1 MSQVRRVQ
9 IYRALNRPNL
19 FMGGER
25 KLVQS
30 LLAFLGV
37 VVVSNPA
44 SLPTWAIVGTV
55 YFLCLSGLRK
65 LAKKDP
71 MFSRIYQRQL
81 RLQPYYPPRRGV
93 EAKRPR
99 RTLG

>member
-1 MSQVRRVQ
+1 MQPARRVP

-19 FMGGER
+19 FLGGER

-30 LLAFLGV
+30 VLAFCGV
-37 VVVSNPA
+37 VLVSNPV
-44 SLPTWAIVGTV
+44 SLPTWGIVGIV
-55 YFLCLSGLRK
+55 WFMCLHFLRQ

-71 MFSRIYQRQL
+71 MFSRVYQRQL

-93 EAKRPR
+93 GAKRPY